1 MANGDFKK
9 LTRGTASDKLCR
21 DKAFDIP
28 KKPKYDNIN
37 EDLFQ

>member
-1 MANGDFKK
+1 MANGNFKK
-9 LTRGTASDKLCR
+9 LTRGTASDKLFR